1 MVFDKRKAG
10 FWGCSKRSR
19 KTVKVRFYFVLK
31 KGRSQELAKKK
42 GGQLCFERLL
52 VRENKEKKRGR
63 STDRRRTKVNKQK
76 WQKVLIFWVVIGT
89 TSCSWQKEFFLLC
102 ERISKQKL

>member
-10 FWGCSKRSR
+10 FWGCSRRSR

-31 KGRSQELAKKK
+31 KGRSQELAKK

-52 VRENKEKKRGR
+52 VRENKERKKEGAQIRG
-63 STDRRRTKVNKQK
+63 
-76 WQKVLIFWVVIGT
+76 
-89 TSCSWQKEFFLLC
+89 
-102 ERISKQKL
+102 ERK